1 MKVFKLSLDDI
12 FQENKE
18 LIRPFLCI
26 KCKFLKLNNFCL
38 ECGHNICKT
47 CIKTL
52 KNCPKH
58 KEVILNKDCDYTS
71 NFLDNFLINK
81 VKCYCHHKK
90 EGCNFTGNIKQLLN
104 NHICPYENKI
114 IIDENYNEKKE
125 KKKLLGIKKKS
136 EKELEEI
143 IELNDLNDI
152 NDNEIIYIN
161 NNKEEIIDLNHRN
174 IKKKNANNNLKNVIN
189 LINDEDIIELN

>member
-1 MKVFKLSLDDI
+1 MNGFKLSLEDI
-12 FQENKE
+12 IQENKE

-38 ECGHNICKT
+38 ECGHNLCKT

-52 KNCPKH
+52 KNCPDH

-81 VKCYCHHKK
+81 VKCFCPHKK
-90 EGCNFTGNIKQLLN
+90 EGCNFCGNIKQLLN
-104 NHICPYENKI
+104 NHICPFEKKI
-114 IIDENYNEKKE
+114 IINENNNEKKRN
-125 KKKLLGIKKKS
+125 KKLLGIKKKS

-143 IELNDLNDI
+143 IDLNDL

-161 NNKEEIIDLNHRN
+161 NNKEEIINLNNHN
-174 IKKKNANNNLKNVIN
+174 EKNNNNSNNYNKIIN
-189 LINDEDIIELN
+189 LINEEDIIELD